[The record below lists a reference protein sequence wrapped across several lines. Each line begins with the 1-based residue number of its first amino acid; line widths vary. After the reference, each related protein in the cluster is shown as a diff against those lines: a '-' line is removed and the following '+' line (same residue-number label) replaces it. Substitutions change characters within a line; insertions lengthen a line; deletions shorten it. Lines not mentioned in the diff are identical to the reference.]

1 MRPDKLS
8 LTSLR
13 AAVLYLPVLMFVAF
27 LALVVVP
34 GQTNEPV
41 SANPDAAQEMR

>member
-1 MRPDKLS
+1 MRTNKLS

-13 AAVLYLPVLMFVAF
+13 AVVLYLPVLMFVAF

-34 GQTNEPV
+34 GQTDKPAP
-41 SANPDAAQEMR
+41 ANPDAAAEAR